1 MGAGDGKRRT
11 NNLAL
16 AAIPRVAVL
25 SDTRLLRSWKRPR
38 LLSPLQAESATNIP
52 RRSELM
58 LSTTG
63 LMSKVRE
70 SVDGDVVISLAVSPS
85 EVDLSFLQ
93 RMFDDANW

>member
-1 MGAGDGKRRT
+1 
-11 NNLAL
+11 
-16 AAIPRVAVL
+16 
-25 SDTRLLRSWKRPR
+25 
-38 LLSPLQAESATNIP
+38 
-52 RRSELM
+52 M

-93 RMFDDANW
+93 RMFNVCLMMRTGGYSRRTLAGRE